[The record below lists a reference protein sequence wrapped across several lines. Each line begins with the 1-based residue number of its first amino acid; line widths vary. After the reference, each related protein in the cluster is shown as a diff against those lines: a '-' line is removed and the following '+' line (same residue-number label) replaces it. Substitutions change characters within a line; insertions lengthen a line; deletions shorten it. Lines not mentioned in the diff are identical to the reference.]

1 MLLTWKTQAGP
12 KSVEVSYQLFNSTD
26 RKFFLCV
33 PDPPYVTIN
42 ADRSV
47 RIWMGMYVLGP
58 QDLVEAPIVPPV
70 VSLGTGESYRGAF
83 VLKLPLDE
91 IHPFPRHEYAKK
103 NPATS
108 KSVRL
113 EIGVFPAD
121 ERYPPPVVTKDGR
134 ERMVAPYGWASQT
147 IHYVVGERKGIELP
161 ILCLE
166 IEQR

>member
-1 MLLTWKTQAGP
+1 MLLTWKIQADS
-12 KSVEVSYQLFNSTD
+12 KSVGVSYQLVNSTD
-26 RKFFLCV
+26 RKYFLCA

-70 VSLGTGESYRGAF
+70 VPLGIGESYRGAF
-83 VLKLPLDE
+83 DLKFPLDE
-91 IHPFPRHEYAKK
+91 IHPFPRYEYAKK
-103 NPATS
+103 KPATS

-147 IHYVVGERKGIELP
+147 IRYIVGETKRVELP
-161 ILCLE
+161 ILCPE
-166 IEQR
+166 TEEQ